1 MPKGKRKASMDK
13 SKSKREHAKK
23 KPGMKKTKNQKGS
36 YH

>member
-13 SKSKREHAKK
+13 SKPAKAYGKK
-23 KPGMKKTKNQKGS
+23 KPGMKKTKNQQGS